1 MLRFAKICSL
11 SEFDKSDEEIGEM
24 TNIQIGGCIIVL
36 KAAGG
41 KMCYRFTTYQDARR
55 VRLVDGLDI

>member
-1 MLRFAKICSL
+1 MNIFVIGYVRAKICSL

-24 TNIQIGGCIIVL
+24 TNIKIGGCNIVL

-41 KMCYRFTTYQDARR
+41 KTIPSYSSSLTY
-55 VRLVDGLDI
+55 